1 MAGGHAKTKIKKIKS
16 RDFFLSFYN
25 TKSENHQRDVKDGIK
40 KNWPLNNWNCNQMA
54 RVLKLLSK
62 QHLIT

>member
-1 MAGGHAKTKIKKIKS
+1 MGGHAKTKIKKIRF
-16 RDFFLSFYN
+16 RDFFVVYN
-25 TKSENHQRDVKDGIK
+25 TKSENHQKNVKDGIK
-40 KNWPLNNWNCNQMA
+40 KNWPINNWNCNQMA